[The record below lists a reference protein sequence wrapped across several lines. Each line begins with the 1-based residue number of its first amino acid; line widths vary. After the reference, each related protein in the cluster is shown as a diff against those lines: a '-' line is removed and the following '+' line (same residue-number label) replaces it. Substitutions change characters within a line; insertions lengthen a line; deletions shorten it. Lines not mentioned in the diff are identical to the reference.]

1 MSAVSDDCSLV
12 FSVAATDCCDAADCF
27 GVAALALYGCVEDAT
42 AAPAAPAA
50 AGSHGDWAMLRG
62 SMCSGSGSINEE
74 EAVAFGAIG
83 ITRGVVSR
91 EDAI

>member
-1 MSAVSDDCSLV
+1 M
-12 FSVAATDCCDAADCF
+12 
-27 GVAALALYGCVEDAT
+27 ALYDCVEDAT
-42 AAPAAPAA
+42 AAPAA

-62 SMCSGSGSINEE
+62 SMCSGLGSINEE
-74 EAVAFGAIG
+74 EAVALGATG